1 VKAAAVD
8 AAGLEEFFLCN
19 QASLL
24 ILRLS
29 LSGRFLPCF
38 EVVLAA
44 AAAVDGALQNRLVS
58 TNPPTVLYTS
68 LAAIPLATH
77 VLNI

>member
-1 VKAAAVD
+1 MP
-8 AAGLEEFFLCN
+8 GLEEFLLCN
-19 QASLL
+19 QAFLL
-24 ILRLS
+24 NLRLS

-38 EVVLAA
+38 ELELA

-58 TNPPTVLYTS
+58 TTPPTVLYTS